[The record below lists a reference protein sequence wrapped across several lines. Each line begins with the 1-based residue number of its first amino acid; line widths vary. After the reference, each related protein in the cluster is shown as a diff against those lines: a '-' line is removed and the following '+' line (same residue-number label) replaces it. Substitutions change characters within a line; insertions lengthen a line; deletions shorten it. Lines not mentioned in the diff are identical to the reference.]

1 MLDFQKYSSI
11 SQNAFNDRKRF
22 KQEKGEIE
30 QVAEIRMKMRYN
42 DQEEQEVYK
51 NNFLIPNNKEFI
63 ELYKKNGKNVRA
75 IAKELE
81 LSEKVIF
88 SKATEIAK
96 YIEYIKKINYS
107 KKNIKEDGLDEL
119 KSKNT
124 HLLEENKNLLMLLEQ
139 KESEIINL
147 KKQLSEFE
155 NSEKKRWFFGKKR
168 CSRFFQ

>member
-1 MLDFQKYSSI
+1 MLDFQKYYGI
-11 SQNAFNDRKRF
+11 SKTAFDDRKRT
-22 KQEKGEIE
+22 KQEKSELE
-30 QVAEIRMKMRYN
+30 QVAEIRMKMRYE
-42 DQEEQEVYK
+42 DKEEQEVYK

-63 ELYKKNGKNVRA
+63 ELYKRNGKNVRA

-107 KKNIKEDGLDEL
+107 KKNIKEDTLEDVKG
-119 KSKNT
+119 KNV

-139 KESEIINL
+139 KDSEIVNL
-147 KKQLSEFE
+147 KKKLADLE
-155 NSEKKRWFFGKKR
+155 NSEKTRWFYVKKR
-168 CSRFFQ
+168 CYRFFR